1 MSGLSHL
8 ECTEVLLL
16 SRGQRPEMS
25 LNIPNAQDSPAPT
38 ENFLACNAKNVEVM
52 KSWSKA

>member
-8 ECTEVLLL
+8 EWTEVLFL
-16 SRGQRPEMS
+16 SRGQRPEML